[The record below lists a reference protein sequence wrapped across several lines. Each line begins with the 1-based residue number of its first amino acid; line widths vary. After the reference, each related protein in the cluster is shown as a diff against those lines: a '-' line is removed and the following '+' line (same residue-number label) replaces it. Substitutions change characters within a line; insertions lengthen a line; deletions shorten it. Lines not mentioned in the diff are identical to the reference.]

1 MSILK
6 IKPFSIDTA
15 ELFTF
20 ANANITSNLVSGNAN
35 LGNLAT
41 ANYFSGNGSGL
52 TSIAGANVS
61 GQVGNALISGTV
73 YTAAQPNITS
83 VGTLTSLT
91 VSGNSDFGAVANVKI
106 TGGSNGY
113 VLKTDGSGNLSWIA
127 ASSGTGNANV
137 GGSNTQVQFNNGTN
151 LAGSANLTFDTTTNT
166 LSATNFVGNGS
177 QLTGVAAASATK
189 TANGTS
195 NVDIA
200 TASGNITMGVGGTAG
215 VVTITT
221 TGINAN
227 GYITASGN
235 VTGSYILGNGSSL
248 TSITGA
254 NVTGAVSYASTANS
268 VAGANVSGAVGLA
281 TFAGTANAVAGAN
294 VTGAVGLATFA
305 GTANAVAGANVSGEV
320 AFAATANSV
329 AGANVTGNVGNA
341 LNAYAVAGANVS
353 GQVANALVAGT
364 VYTNAQPNITSVGTL
379 TSLAVTGN
387 LTTGNAN
394 ITGTLTVGA
403 ITTSAGGSGNISGA
417 DVISA
422 NAFIASGNI
431 NAAFYFGNGSQLS
444 GVSAA
449 TAQKTANGTSN
460 VDISTAN
467 GNITMGVGGNAGIV
481 TVTGTGVNVAGYIT
495 TTGNV
500 TVGNI
505 IGNGQALT
513 GLAGANVTGAVAF
526 ATTANAV
533 AGANVSGQVGN
544 ALVAGTVY
552 TNAQPNI
559 TSVGTLTSLAVTGT
573 LSAGDTTIAGNLTV
587 TGTTTSVNSTVTQ
600 IVDPI
605 FELGGGANGAAL
617 ATNDGK
623 ERGQLMH
630 YYDGGVKDAFMGW
643 MNTDK
648 VFTFASNVSVANNN
662 VTITTLGNIKAG
674 DANLGNAV
682 TSNYFV
688 GNGSLLTG
696 IIASGGT
703 ATKLANGTSNVD
715 VVTAS
720 GNITMGVGGTG
731 NVVIVTGT
739 GINVAGTIN
748 ATGNLTAANANLG
761 NLATANFFTGNG
773 SLLTSITGANVTG
786 NVGNAL
792 NAYAVAG
799 ANVSGAVAF
808 ATTANSVAGANVSGA
823 VGLATF
829 AGTANAVA
837 GANVSGEVSFAATA
851 NAVAGGNVSGQ
862 VGNALVAGTVYTAA
876 QPNITSTGT
885 LTSLTVSG
893 VTTLGAVANVKIS
906 GGSADYVLK
915 TDGSGNLSWTALSST
930 TLVVDRF
937 IGDGSWT
944 MKTLSATPAS
954 VDYTIVAIGGVLQP
968 RNTYSVLAA
977 VITFSEAPPTSA
989 VVEITTVTGGT
1000 GGGGGGGG
1008 GVSWTYSA
1016 VSANTTMVASYKYIV
1031 DTSSANITMTLPS
1044 SGTLGDEITII
1055 DGTGNAS
1062 TRAITVARNGGKI
1075 QGSASDMTVT
1085 TDRAAF
1091 TLAYYNSTQGWLL
1104 TNV

>member
-1 MSILK
+1 MSMLK

-41 ANYFSGNGSGL
+41 ANYFSGNGSSL
-52 TSIAGANVS
+52 SSIAGANVT
-61 GQVGNALISGTV
+61 GQVGNALIASTV

-113 VLKTDGSGNLSWIA
+113 VLKTDGSGNLTWGA

-137 GGSNTQVQFNNGTN
+137 GGSNGQVQFNNGTN

-177 QLTGVAAASATK
+177 QLTGVLASGGTATK

-200 TASGNITMGVGGTAG
+200 TANGNITMGVGGNAGIVTVTGTGVNVSGYLTA
-215 VVTITT
+215 
-221 TGINAN
+221 TGN
-227 GYITASGN
+227 ITASN
-235 VTGSYILGNGSSL
+235 ANLGNAVV
-248 TSITGA
+248 A
-254 NVTGAVSYASTANS
+254 NYFVGNLYGTANLATYATTANS
-268 VAGANVSGAVGLA
+268 VAGANVV
-281 TFAGTANAVAGAN
+281 
-294 VTGAVGLATFA
+294 
-305 GTANAVAGANVSGEV
+305 
-320 AFAATANSV
+320 
-329 AGANVTGNVGNA
+329 GNVGNA
-341 LNAYAVAGANVS
+341 LNAYAVAGANVT
-353 GQVANALVAGT
+353 GQVGNSLVAGT

-379 TSLAVTGN
+379 TSLTVSGN
-387 LTTGNAN
+387 LTTANAN
-394 ITGTLTVGA
+394 ITGTLTVGS

-431 NAAFYFGNGSQLS
+431 NAAFYFGNGSQLT
-444 GVSAA
+444 GVSAS

-460 VDISTAN
+460 VDIATAN
-467 GNITMGVGGNAGIV
+467 GNITMGVAGNANIV
-481 TVTGTGVNVAGYIT
+481 TVTSTGVNVAGYINA
-495 TTGNV
+495 TGNV

-513 GLAGANVTGAVAF
+513 SITGANVTGNVGNALNAY
-526 ATTANAV
+526 AV

-544 ALVAGTVY
+544 ALIAGTVY

-617 ATNDGK
+617 STNDGK

-648 VFTFASNVSVANNN
+648 VFTFASNVSVTNNA
-662 VTITTLGNIKAG
+662 VTINTLGNIKAG

-682 TSNYFV
+682 TSNYFI

-696 IIASGGT
+696 VSATS
-703 ATKLANGTSNVD
+703 ATKTANGTSNVNIA
-715 VVTAS
+715 TAN

-731 NVVIVTGT
+731 NVVIVTTTGVNVTGT
-739 GINVAGTIN
+739 LNS
-748 ATGNLTAANANLG
+748 TGNLTTVNADLG
-761 NLATANFFTGNG
+761 NLATANYFAGTLTTAAQPNITSVGTLTSLAVTGNITAGNANLGNLVTANYFTGNG
-773 SLLTSITGANVTG
+773 SLLTGVT
-786 NVGNAL
+786 AT
-792 NAYAVAG
+792 VAQT
-799 ANVSGAVAF
+799 VS
-808 ATTANSVAGANVSGA
+808 N
-823 VGLATF
+823 
-829 AGTANAVA
+829 
-837 GANVSGEVSFAATA
+837 
-851 NAVAGGNVSGQ
+851 
-862 VGNALVAGTVYTAA
+862 AA

-893 VTTLGAVANVKIS
+893 VTTLGSAANVKIS
-906 GGSADYVLK
+906 GGSANYVLK
-915 TDGSGNLSWTALSST
+915 TDGSGNLSWTALTST

-937 IGDGSWT
+937 TGDGSWT
-944 MKTLSATPAS
+944 MKTLSATPTS

-977 VITFSEAPPTSA
+977 VITFSEAPPTGA
-989 VVEITTVTGGT
+989 VVEITTVTGGY

-1016 VSANTTMVASYKYIV
+1016 VSANTTMAASTKYIV
-1031 DTSSANITMTLPS
+1031 DTSSANITLTLPS

-1062 TRAITVARNGGKI
+1062 THAITVARNGGKI
-1075 QGSASDMTVT
+1075 QGGASDMTVT

>member
-1 MSILK
+1 MAILK

-15 ELFTF
+15 ERFTF
-20 ANANITSNLVSGNAN
+20 ANANITGNIESGNAN
-35 LGNLAT
+35 LGNLAI
-41 ANYFSGNGSGL
+41 ANYFSGNGSAL
-52 TSIAGANVS
+52 TSIAGANIS
-61 GQVGNALISGTV
+61 GQVGNAVLAGTV

-151 LAGSANLTFDTTTNT
+151 LAGDANLTFTVATGT

-215 VVTITT
+215 VVTITA

-248 TSITGA
+248 SSITGA
-254 NVTGAVSYASTANS
+254 NVTGTVASATVAASANS
-268 VAGANVSGAVGLA
+268 VAGANVSGEVS
-281 TFAGTANAVAGAN
+281 FAATANSIAGAN
-294 VTGAVGLATFA
+294 VTGTVASAT
-305 GTANAVAGANVSGEV
+305 VAAS
-320 AFAATANSV
+320 ANS
-329 AGANVTGNVGNA
+329 
-341 LNAYAVAGANVS
+341 VAGANVS

-364 VYTNAQPNITSVGTL
+364 VYTAAQPNITSVGTL

-394 ITGTLTVGA
+394 ITGTLTVGT
-403 ITTSAGGSGNISGA
+403 ITTAAGGSGNISGA

-422 NAFIASGNI
+422 NAFVASGNI

-559 TSVGTLTSLAVTGT
+559 TSVGTLTTLAVTGA

-587 TGTTTSVNSTVTQ
+587 TGTTTTVNSTVTQ

-617 ATNDGK
+617 SSNDGK
-623 ERGQLMH
+623 ERGQLLH

-648 VFTFASNVSVANNN
+648 VFTFASNVSISNNN
-662 VTITTLGNIKAG
+662 VTVTTLGNIKAG

-703 ATKLANGTSNVD
+703 ATKLSNGTSNVD
-715 VVTAS
+715 IVASNGNVTV
-720 GNITMGVGGTG
+720 GVGGTG
-731 NVVIVTGT
+731 NVVIVTSTGVNVTGT
-739 GINVAGTIN
+739 LSS
-748 ATGNLTAANANLG
+748 TGNLTALNANLG
-761 NLATANFFTGNG
+761 NLVTANYFTGDG
-773 SLLTSITGANVTG
+773 SSLSSITGANVTG

-799 ANVSGAVAF
+799 ANVTG
-808 ATTANSVAGANVSGA
+808 NVGNA
-823 VGLATF
+823 LNAY
-829 AGTANAVA
+829 AVA
-837 GANVSGEVSFAATA
+837 GA
-851 NAVAGGNVSGQ
+851 NVSGQ

-915 TDGSGNLSWTALSST
+915 TDGTGNLSWTALSST

-937 IGDGSWT
+937 TGNGTWT
-944 MKTLSATPAS
+944 MQTLTAAPAS

-977 VITFSEAPPTSA
+977 VITFSEAPPTGA

-1016 VSANTTMVASYKYIV
+1016 ISANTTMAASYKYIV
-1031 DTSSANITMTLPS
+1031 DTSTANLTLTLPS
-1044 SGTLGDEITII
+1044 SGTLGDEISII

-1062 TRAITVARNGGKI
+1062 THAITVARNGGNI